1 MTYKFIVWHRMR
13 ADKRHNLVVTISHG
27 RAFQKHIYTE
37 LNVLLEHFNRKS
49 FRCKN
54 THPAY
59 VSVNRAIKELK
70 DKCEEAYNRFQSG
83 SFSLNQVVGYIKGEL
98 EMASLDEFVDTYFKK
113 YKSDQAYNDYK
124 SVIGIIK
131 GHMGIK
137 GKLQWKDITRDFLDT
152 WLLEMQ
158 RRKLSN
164 GSIKSYAIKLQ
175 AILNDA
181 EDREII
187 QSFPKFPKALKT
199 GGKKNRIN
207 PNAIAIPT
215 FTSKQLKDMINDV
228 KSLEQWQ
235 TMALFTL
242 CFGLRG
248 MYPADI
254 VKMKQADMDS
264 PTISKMLDDELH
276 IFHLRSKTQN
286 SKNAMMYIHINNEN
300 QHLIMM
306 LKRTTAKLWGKRYM
320 DFIAHPNDSV
330 AIWDYNPTDNAKW
343 HANRWALH
351 SRRLKKY
358 GFNMKSPRKSF
369 NTFCEEIEISHKN
382 TPVEFNERTRLILL
396 GREGDSILEGSYSNK
411 QAVAMRK
418 AINTAHK
425 YVLDKFDYPE
435 IVKLLESKLKTLK
448 DIPLWVKHQPLMIWE
463 NMYEHMNRKG
473 LGVELVNNILYKV
486 YGKGKIIKKGL
497 FMGIPSVWED
507 KREKNGIQTQKIEP
521 EYEEYWRKFNEEV
534 LKYVDDVPF
543 EEAVMKLVEKDK
555 NKDKGGK
562 VIKLRGKGKDMYRIS
577 AN

>member
-463 NMYEHMNRKG
+463 NMYEHMNRRG

>member
-435 IVKLLESKLKTLK
+435 IIKLLESKLKALK

-463 NMYEHMNRKG
+463 NMYEHMNRRG

>member
-1 MTYKFIVWHRMR
+1 
-13 ADKRHNLVVTISHG
+13 
-27 RAFQKHIYTE
+27 
-37 LNVLLEHFNRKS
+37 
-49 FRCKN
+49 
-54 THPAY
+54 
-59 VSVNRAIKELK
+59 
-70 DKCEEAYNRFQSG
+70 
-83 SFSLNQVVGYIKGEL
+83 
-98 EMASLDEFVDTYFKK
+98 
-113 YKSDQAYNDYK
+113 
-124 SVIGIIK
+124 
-131 GHMGIK
+131 
-137 GKLQWKDITRDFLDT
+137 
-152 WLLEMQ
+152 
-158 RRKLSN
+158 
-164 GSIKSYAIKLQ
+164 
-175 AILNDA
+175 
-181 EDREII
+181 
-187 QSFPKFPKALKT
+187 
-199 GGKKNRIN
+199 
-207 PNAIAIPT
+207 
-215 FTSKQLKDMINDV
+215 
-228 KSLEQWQ
+228 
-235 TMALFTL
+235 
-242 CFGLRG
+242 
-248 MYPADI
+248 
-254 VKMKQADMDS
+254 
-264 PTISKMLDDELH
+264 
-276 IFHLRSKTQN
+276 
-286 SKNAMMYIHINNEN
+286 
-300 QHLIMM
+300 
-306 LKRTTAKLWGKRYM
+306 M
-320 DFIAHPNDSV
+320 DFIAHPNDNV
-330 AIWDYNPTDNAKW
+330 GIWDYNPTENSKW

-463 NMYEHMNRKG
+463 NMYEHMNRRG